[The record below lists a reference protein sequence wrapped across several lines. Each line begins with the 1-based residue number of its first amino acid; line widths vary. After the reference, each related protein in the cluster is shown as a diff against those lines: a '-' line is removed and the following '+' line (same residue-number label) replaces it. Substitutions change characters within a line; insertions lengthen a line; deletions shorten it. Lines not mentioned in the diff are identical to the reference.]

1 MSEHKVKEDLEDFLK
16 EQMAGD
22 KKKPTFE
29 EVFQKTLDL
38 TTPSQPGDVRSERV
52 FEKKKVDEWF

>member
-1 MSEHKVKEDLEDFLK
+1 MSEQEKKNNLEDFLK
-16 EQMAGD
+16 EQMAGN

-52 FEKKKVDEWF
+52 YEKKKEDEWL